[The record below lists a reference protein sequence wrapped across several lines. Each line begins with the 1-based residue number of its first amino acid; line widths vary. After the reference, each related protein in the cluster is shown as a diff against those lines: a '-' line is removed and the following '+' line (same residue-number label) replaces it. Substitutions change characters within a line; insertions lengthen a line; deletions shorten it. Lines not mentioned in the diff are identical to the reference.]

1 MEFKELLN
9 FIDFVKNPESYEAQ
23 LTQLREEQQRLQQNI
38 EATVKLDEVNAFHA
52 QAAQAAAEGQKVIDE
67 AKDQAAGII
76 AAAKTA
82 YDTKLAELDAQVQAL
97 AKDAANAAAALQEAK
112 DQAKALKALKKSLEE
127 AQGAVILE
135 RQALATAQADVDAR
149 LEKLK
154 AVMG

>member
-9 FIDFVKNPESYEAQ
+9 FIDFVKTPELYEAQ

-38 EATVKLDEVNAFHA
+38 EATAKLGEISALHN
-52 QAAQAAAEGQKVIDE
+52 QAEQAAADAQKLI
-67 AKDQAAGII
+67 DQANEQAIDII
-76 AAAKTA
+76 ASAKIS
-82 YDTKLAELDAQVQAL
+82 YDAKVAELDKRAQELSLSEIAL
-97 AKDAANAAAALQEAK
+97 AQTLKDAA
-112 DQAKALKALKKSLEE
+112 DQAKAVATLKKSLEE

-135 RQALATAQADVDAR
+135 RQALAIAQADVDAR